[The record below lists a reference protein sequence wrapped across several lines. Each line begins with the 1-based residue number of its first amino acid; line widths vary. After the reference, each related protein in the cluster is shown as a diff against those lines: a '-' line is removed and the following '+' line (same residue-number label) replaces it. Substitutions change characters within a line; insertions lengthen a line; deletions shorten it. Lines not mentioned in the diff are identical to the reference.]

1 MRKDITFLINSS
13 EITAGT
19 RGASL
24 GPGAV
29 ITAARTLKNNFFG
42 NYNMVYLKDNN
53 NVLDASSDFQFAKN
67 AVALLDVYERISS
80 ALGDV
85 FTSNQFP
92 FVLAGDHG
100 SAGGTIAG
108 IKKQFPD
115 KRLGVVWIDA
125 HGDIHSP
132 YTTPS
137 GNMHGMP
144 LSTALNSDNLNSKV
158 NSISNEEKLVWDAL
172 KELHGIVPKI
182 HPEDLIFIGVRD
194 LEEQEVSIIEELN
207 IRNILVEEVRSK
219 GTEIVVNEVLTHL
232 NSCDLIYIS
241 FDVDSM
247 DPDHTSYGTG
257 TPVKNGLFPEEA
269 ETIMKGIIASNK
281 VCCLE
286 VVEVNPCL
294 DDKKNKMAEITF
306 GIVEKLVKKIENL

>member
-100 SAGGTIAG
+100 SAGGSIAG

>member
-29 ITAARTLKNNFFG
+29 IAAARTLKNNFFG
-42 NYNMVYLKDNN
+42 NYKLVYLKDNN
-53 NVLDASSDFQFAKN
+53 NVLDISTKFKFAKN
-67 AVALLDVYERISS
+67 AEALLDVYQTISS

-85 FTSNQFP
+85 FNSNQFP

-108 IKKQFPD
+108 IKKQFPE

-132 YTTPS
+132 YTSPS

-158 NSISNEEKLVWDAL
+158 NSISVEEKNVWDAL

-182 HPEDLIFIGVRD
+182 KPEDLIFIGVRD
-194 LEEQEVSIIEELN
+194 LEEQEVSVIEELK
-207 IRNILVEEVRSK
+207 IRNVLVEEVRAK
-219 GTEIVVNEVLTHL
+219 GADKVYQEVLNQL
-232 NSCDLIYIS
+232 NACDLIYIS

-247 DPDHTSYGTG
+247 DPDYTSYGTG
-257 TPVKNGLFPEEA
+257 TPVKNGLYPQEVV
-269 ETIMKGIIASNK
+269 TIMKGIIESNK
-281 VCCLE
+281 VCCME

-306 GIVEKLVKKIENL
+306 QIVEDLVKKIESI

>member
-42 NYNMVYLKDNN
+42 NYNLVYLEDNN
-53 NVLDASSDFQFAKN
+53 NVLDASSNFQFAKN
-67 AVALLDVYERISS
+67 AEALLDVYQRIST
-80 ALGDV
+80 ALGEV
-85 FTSNQFP
+85 FSANQFP

-158 NSISNEEKLVWDAL
+158 NSISEEEKHVWDAL
-172 KELHGIVPKI
+172 KELHGIAPKI

-194 LEEQEVSIIEELN
+194 LEEQEINIIEELK
-207 IRNILVEEVRSK
+207 IRNVLVEEVRSK
-219 GTEIVVNEVLTHL
+219 GEGTIIQEVLNHL
-232 NSCDLIYIS
+232 NACDLIYIS

-247 DPDHTSYGTG
+247 DPDITSYGTG
-257 TPVKNGLFPEEA
+257 TPVKNGLFPQEVL
-269 ETIMKGIIASNK
+269 TIMKGIVASNK

-306 GIVEKLVKKIENL
+306 EIVEDLVKKIESI

>member
-53 NVLDASSDFQFAKN
+53 NVLDSSTDFQFAKN
-67 AVALLDVYERISS
+67 AVALLDVFERISS

-306 GIVEKLVKKIENL
+306 GVVEKLVKKIENL

>member
-29 ITAARTLKNNFFG
+29 ITAARTLKKNFFG

-247 DPDHTSYGTG
+247 DPDQTSYGTG

>member
-53 NVLDASSDFQFAKN
+53 NVLDASTDFQFAKN

>member
-53 NVLDASSDFQFAKN
+53 NVLDASTDFQFAKN

-100 SAGGTIAG
+100 SAGGSIAG

>member
-29 ITAARTLKNNFFG
+29 IAAARTLKNNFFG
-42 NYNMVYLKDNN
+42 NYKLVYLKDNN
-53 NVLDASSDFQFAKN
+53 NVLDTSTKFKFAKN
-67 AVALLDVYERISS
+67 AEALLDVYQTISS

-85 FTSNQFP
+85 FNSNQFP

-108 IKKQFPD
+108 IKKQFPE

-132 YTTPS
+132 YTSPS

-158 NSISNEEKLVWDAL
+158 NSISVEEKNVWDAL

-194 LEEQEVSIIEELN
+194 LEEQEVSVIEELK
-207 IRNILVEEVRSK
+207 IRNVLVEEVRAK
-219 GTEIVVNEVLTHL
+219 GADKVYQEVLNQL
-232 NSCDLIYIS
+232 NACDLIYIS

-247 DPDHTSYGTG
+247 DPDYTSYGTG
-257 TPVKNGLFPEEA
+257 TPVKNGLYPQEVV
-269 ETIMKGIIASNK
+269 TIMKGIIESNK
-281 VCCLE
+281 VCCME

-306 GIVEKLVKKIENL
+306 QIVEDLVKKIESI